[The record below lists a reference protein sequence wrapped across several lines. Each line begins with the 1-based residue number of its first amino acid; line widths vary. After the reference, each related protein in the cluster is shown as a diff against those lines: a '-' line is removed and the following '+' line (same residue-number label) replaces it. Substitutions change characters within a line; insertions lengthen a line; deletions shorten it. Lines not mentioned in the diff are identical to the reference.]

1 MISGAMAEMGGI
13 TLVRIPDA
21 MNKNAM
27 TLIRISGAMVEKG
40 WITPV
45 RISGTM
51 PEKRGII
58 PFRYKQPCLRK
69 QGWFQS
75 GYPVP

>member
-1 MISGAMAEMGGI
+1 MISGATAEMGGI
-13 TLVRIPDA
+13 PPVRISGT

-27 TLIRISGAMVEKG
+27 SPIRISCAMAVKG

-51 PEKRGII
+51 TEKRGII
-58 PFRYKQPCLRK
+58 PFRYKKPWLRK
-69 QGWFQS
+69 QE
-75 GYPVP
+75 